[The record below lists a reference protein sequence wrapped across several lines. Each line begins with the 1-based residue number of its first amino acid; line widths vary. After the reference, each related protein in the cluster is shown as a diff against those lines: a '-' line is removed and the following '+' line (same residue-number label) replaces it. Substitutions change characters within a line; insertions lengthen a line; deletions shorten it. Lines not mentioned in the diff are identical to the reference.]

1 MLSTRKLFTGFSFV
15 ELLASVAIVGLLA
28 AVALPA
34 AEITARRTKE
44 AQLRAALKELRLAI
58 DAYKAAV
65 DAGKISISPEQS
77 GYPPNL
83 ADLANGIDDLTGS
96 GIKLYFLRRIPRDP
110 MHPDTTI
117 PAAETWGLRSFDSP
131 PDRPRPGVDVFDVY
145 SLSDK
150 KGINGVSYAD
160 W

>member
-1 MLSTRKLFTGFSFV
+1 MLATRRFSIGFSFI

-44 AQLRAALKELRLAI
+44 AQLRAALKEVRLAI

-65 DAGKISISPEQS
+65 NVGKISITPEQS
-77 GYPPNL
+77 GYPPSL
-83 ADLANGIDDLTGS
+83 ADLANGVDDVS
-96 GIKLYFLRRIPRDP
+96 QPGIKLYFLRRIPRDP
-110 MHPDTTI
+110 MHPDTTV
-117 PAAETWGLRSFDSP
+117 PAVETWGLRSFDSP
-131 PDRPRPGVDVFDVY
+131 PDRPRPGADVFDVY

-150 KGINGVSYAD
+150 KGINGVSYGD